1 MSSFNTL
8 SYLNYYFYW
17 WWMAEVKTPVKMG
30 SFHRVNIFNISA
42 KLNFDDV
49 LWLVVFFWQYKN
61 EASFEETTEK

>member
-1 MSSFNTL
+1 
-8 SYLNYYFYW
+8 
-17 WWMAEVKTPVKMG
+17 MAEVKTPVKMG

-61 EASFEETTEK
+61 EAAFEETTEK